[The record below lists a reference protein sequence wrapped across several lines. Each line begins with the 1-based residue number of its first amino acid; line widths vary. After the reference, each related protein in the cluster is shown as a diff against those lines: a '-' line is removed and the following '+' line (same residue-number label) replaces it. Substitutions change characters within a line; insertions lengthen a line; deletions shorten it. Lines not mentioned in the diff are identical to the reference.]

1 MEKENV
7 KIKNYTTIK
16 GIIILKLSFHVNQN
30 ALTSLSLII
39 LYRLKLRSIR

>member
-16 GIIILKLSFHVNQN
+16 GNFKIKFSCQPKCVNFIIFNHFIQIKVKIN
-30 ALTSLSLII
+30 
-39 LYRLKLRSIR
+39 